1 MSFGQDN
8 NYNSDSIFSSELKNN
23 SDTTVPIM
31 PPDIP
36 KPSRES
42 AGMIEG
48 LVDRLIKKP
57 LKDSANKKEKTE
69 LEKVVKENEELFK
82 ILMKYGCELVMQEDG
97 AIINYPKMKL
107 SGKIIVKNNQVEF
120 DEDVKKIF
128 QYIAQFEA
136 KSGNLEQIIDSYEAQ
151 QFYPTGNLEKQTV
164 TYQGKEVEVMV
175 GTFMNPQKK
184 IKKVYIYN
192 GREIFP
198 E

>member
-42 AGMIEG
+42 AGMLEG

-69 LEKVVKENEELFK
+69 FEKVVKENEELFK

-107 SGKIIVKNNQVEF
+107 SGKIIVKNNKVEF

-128 QYIAQFEA
+128 QYIAQFEVQ
-136 KSGNLEQIIDSYEAQ
+136 SGNLEQMIDSYEEQ
-151 QFYPTGNLEKQTV
+151 EFYPVGELEKQTV

-175 GTFMNPQKK
+175 GTLMNTKK
-184 IKKVYIYN
+184 ETKKVYFYR
-192 GREIFP
+192 GKEITP
-198 E
+198 D